1 MLAMFFSL
9 RQFFS
14 CQKCKVFTAYLVL
27 VRRLAKLVSAVLTE
41 AYDVRYGE
49 ESKQSQKAL

>member
-1 MLAMFFSL
+1 MIHETMLAMFFSL

-27 VRRLAKLVSAVLTE
+27 ARRLGKLVSAVLTE
-41 AYDVRYGE
+41 AYDV
-49 ESKQSQKAL
+49 